1 MKRDDVDYRF
11 YLCTDRF
18 LMTADTVEESVERA
32 CAGGVSVVQLREK
45 TLSSR
50 DLLDTACRVK
60 EVCERYN
67 VPLIVNDRLDI
78 ALACGAAGVH
88 VGQDDVPA
96 RIARKLMGPDAIIG
110 VSASN
115 RAEAQQA
122 IDDGAD
128 YIGLG
133 ALFATRTKDDARV
146 VSKADRGWAIAHA
159 PIPVVGIGGVNELTI
174 PGLKREGMDNFAIIS
189 AVVAQDDIEK
199 AARRLGA
206 LIRDDGKSMRGCIDR
221 ASR

>member
-11 YLCTDRF
+11 YLCTDRL
-18 LMTADTVEESVERA
+18 LMTTDTVEESVERA

-45 TLSSR
+45 MLCSR
-50 DLLDTACRVK
+50 DFLDTACRVK
-60 EVCERYN
+60 EVCERYD

-146 VSKADRGWAIAHA
+146 VSPADRDWVIAHA
-159 PIPVVGIGGVNELTI
+159 PIPVVGIGGVNEQTI
-174 PGLKREGMDNFAIIS
+174 PRLKREGMENFAIIS

-199 AARRLGA
+199 AAQRLDA
-206 LIRDDGKSMRGCIDR
+206 LICDDGQNRREYADR